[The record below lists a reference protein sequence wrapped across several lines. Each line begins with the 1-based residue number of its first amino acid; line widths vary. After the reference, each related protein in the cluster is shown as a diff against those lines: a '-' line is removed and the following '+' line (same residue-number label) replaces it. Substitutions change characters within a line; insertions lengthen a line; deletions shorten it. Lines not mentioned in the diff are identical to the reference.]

1 MERMRTNVSRRAF
14 LKGAAAAG
22 AAAAC
27 GTGWASACFKP
38 GAKAV
43 AAPVEEWKPA
53 TCPACH
59 NPICG
64 TQVKVVD
71 GVVTEIKGDP
81 NAPTNQGRLCPR
93 GLSVP
98 GGLYH
103 PYRVKKPLKRTN
115 PEKSLDVDPGWVEIT
130 WDEAMEITTE
140 KLRACMEKDPRTLFT
155 QTGFGNEDS
164 FKRLI
169 FESAFGTPNAHTTS
183 GPLCADHF
191 GPMVTK
197 GTKVDRPDSERCNY
211 LVIMGRS
218 IGDEWGLAH
227 RNTLEYVE
235 SVMRGM
241 RVVCV
246 NPRKTNAAQTG
257 EWVPIMP
264 GTDVAMCW
272 ALVNV
277 MLHERQEI
285 DEHFLKVRT
294 NAPYLVQDVSEEL
307 KGTKCCF
314 QDYVRDEATGKPLVW
329 DEAAGKAVPFDTSRG
344 DDYALF
350 GEYEVGG
357 VTAKTCLQ
365 LVKDYTAD
373 MTPEWASEITS
384 VPAETMRRIA
394 NELVDNALIGSTIVI
409 DGETFPYRPAGV
421 LAPGR
426 GSNSNPLNVELFK
439 AIEVVNELLGCIDVP
454 GGILGLEH
462 GDLHEM
468 KTDADGLLLPPSSD
482 SFKNQAVGQEK
493 LSFPPN
499 SYKLECFYP
508 HELHVMQLVWR
519 AVCDPE
525 SYYLDY
531 TPEVYMVLG
540 GGNPLRSN
548 SNPEYVVK
556 ALQKIPFTF
565 TVSLWMDE
573 MTQFAD
579 VVLPEH
585 HALERYSLWGATW
598 ISNKSASDY
607 VKRLR
612 VLEARKPV
620 VDPVFDTRQ
629 QEDLLIQWAYDLGIL
644 PKMTGIA
651 NGGFQGMFL
660 PDKPKG
666 IADEYKL
673 SPKEPYA
680 YADVVEAKLKTQ
692 FGGDGWSAVE
702 KCAVVGYTQPDVK
715 SSYIWHWH
723 PENDYRIPVYFS
735 YNARSARMLR
745 KLCEE
750 NGVAFPHAD
759 LDEVLRQYSAAPV
772 FFEFEGMHPT
782 EEFPLKVVQFK
793 THFQVNDSTGLSYN
807 QWLHDVEVNFDP
819 NLKKVLI
826 APAKAAELGLSEGDE
841 VVIESMYGGK
851 TSGVLHL
858 SEMIHPDTLGI
869 SGKWGAK
876 GAGLVDFAHEGPH
889 YNTLLNDDERDI
901 GFMMGNL
908 NNSVAVKVSKA

>member
-1 MERMRTNVSRRAF
+1 MTLTRRTF
-14 LKGAAAAG
+14 FKGAAAAG
-22 AAAAC
+22 AAAMLGAEAA
-27 GTGWASACFKP
+27 GASPWFSPLAP
-38 GAKAV
+38 EQAH

-71 GVVTEIKGDP
+71 GVAVEIKGDP
-81 NAPTNQGRLCPR
+81 NSPTNQGRLCPR
-93 GLSVP
+93 GLSVL

-115 PEKSLDVDPGWVEIT
+115 PEKGLDVDPGWVEIS
-130 WDEAMEITTE
+130 WDEALQLTTE
-140 KLRACMEKDPRTLFT
+140 KLKACLEKDPRTLFT

-169 FESAFGTPNAHTTS
+169 FESAFGTPNGLTTS

-191 GPMVTK
+191 GPMCTK
-197 GTKVDRPDSERCNY
+197 GTKVDRADTERCNY

-218 IGDEWGLAH
+218 VGDEWGLAH
-227 RNTLEYVE
+227 RNTKEYVD
-235 SVMRGM
+235 SVARGM
-241 RVVCV
+241 KIVCV

-257 EWVPIMP
+257 EWVPIVP

-277 MLHERQEI
+277 MLYERQDV

-294 NAPYLVQDVSEEL
+294 NAPYLIEDVPEEL
-307 KGTKCCF
+307 KGTKVCF
-314 QDYVRDEATGKPLVW
+314 QDYARDEATGKPLVW
-329 DEAAGKAVPFDTSRG
+329 DEGAAAAVPFDTSSG
-344 DDYALF
+344 ETYALF
-350 GEYEVGG
+350 GEYAVGG
-357 VTAKTCLQ
+357 KNVKTCLQ
-365 LVKDYTAD
+365 LIKDYTAD
-373 MTPEWASEITS
+373 MTPEWAEEITS
-384 VPAETMRRIA
+384 VPADTIRRIA
-394 NELVDNALIGSTIVI
+394 NELVDHALIGSTIEL
-409 DGETFPYRPAGV
+409 DGETFPFRPAGV

-462 GDLHEM
+462 GDLHVM
-468 KTDADGLLLPPSSD
+468 DTDDDGMLLPPASD
-482 SFKNQAVGQEK
+482 NFRNQAVGQEK
-493 LSFPPN
+493 LSFPPK

-519 AVCDPE
+519 AALDPE

-531 TPEVYMVLG
+531 KPEVYMVLG

-548 SNPEYVVK
+548 SNPEAVVEVLK
-556 ALQKIPFTF
+556 QIPFTF
-565 TVSLWMDE
+565 TISLWMDE

-585 HALERYSLWGATW
+585 HALERYALWNASW

-607 VKRLR
+607 VKSLR

-620 VDPVFDTRQ
+620 VEPVFDTRQ
-629 QEDLLIQWAYDLGIL
+629 QEDLLIEWASRLGIL

-651 NGGFQGMFL
+651 NKGFQGKFL
-660 PDKPKG
+660 PGKPGG
-666 IADEYKL
+666 IADEYAL
-673 SPKEPYA
+673 SPKEPYT
-680 YADVVEAKLKTQ
+680 YADVCERKLKTQ
-692 FGGDGWSAVE
+692 FGEQGWDAVKE
-702 KCAVVGYTQPDVK
+702 CAVVGYTQPDVE
-715 SSYIWHWH
+715 SGYIWHWH
-723 PENDYRIPVYFS
+723 PENAYRVPLYFR
-735 YNARSARMLR
+735 YNARSAQMLR
-745 KLCEE
+745 ALIEE
-750 NGVAFPHAD
+750 NGIEFPHAD
-759 LDEVLRQYSAAPV
+759 LDEVLRQYSGAPV

-782 EEFPLKVVQFK
+782 EEFPLKVLQFK

-807 QWLHDVEVNFDP
+807 HWLHDIEQRFDP
-819 NLKKVLI
+819 HLKKVLV
-826 APAKAAELGLSEGDE
+826 APSRADELGLAEGDQ
-841 VVIESMYGGK
+841 VVVESMYGGK
-851 TSGVLHL
+851 TTGVLHL
-858 SEMIHPDTLGI
+858 SEMIHPSTLAI

-908 NNSVAVKVSKA
+908 NNSVAVKVYKA